1 MLGKAWLAL
10 LVLVVFIS
18 ISSASILVLL
28 SGAGA
33 APCAFW
39 RLALSFIILLVI
51 NLFIGEKIV
60 YSDKKIIG
68 YCLVSGMFLALH
80 FLSWMES
87 LFYLPVSISVTI
99 VDSFPLYNLLLDYVL
114 FKERI
119 RIVQVIGLFMG
130 FTGVV
135 LLVNP
140 ATSPTSYSLK
150 GVILAFIGA
159 VAATGYFSAGRLAR
173 RKISLLQY
181 VIPAYGFAALFLLFY
196 ALIAGTALTGFTL
209 TTYGYFVLLAILPML
224 GGHTL
229 MNYLLKYMKSSTVSV
244 ISLSEPVGAS
254 ILAYVFL
261 NQALSLYQAFLI
273 ALIVF
278 SITLVVYK
286 EAY

>member
-1 MLGKAWLAL
+1 M
-10 LVLVVFIS
+10 
-18 ISSASILVLL
+18 
-28 SGAGA
+28 
-33 APCAFW
+33 
-39 RLALSFIILLVI
+39 SFIILLVI

-60 YSDKKIIG
+60 YNDKKITG

-87 LFYLPVSISVTI
+87 LFYLPVSISVAI

-130 FTGVV
+130 FIGVV

-140 ATSPTSYSLK
+140 ATSPTSYNLK

-173 RKISLLQY
+173 KKISLLQY
-181 VIPAYGFAALFLLFY
+181 VIPAYGFATLFLLFY
-196 ALIAGTALTGFTL
+196 ALITGTALTGFTL

-229 MNYLLKYMKSSTVSV
+229 MNYLLKYMKSSTISV

-261 NQALSLYQAFLI
+261 NQALSLYQALLI
-273 ALIVF
+273 ALIMF